1 MKTKKLTIGN
11 IRIEFTSDEYRGELL
26 DTIVTINGAD
36 IMTIAGNDI
45 ENVIKVLK
53 NLNAYR
59 I

>member
-11 IRIEFTSDEYRGELL
+11 IRIEFTSDSYRGELL
-26 DTIVTINGAD
+26 DTIVTINGSD